1 MRTMK
6 KTRIMIADDHS
17 VVRSGLRSLLQS
29 SPDFSVIAEAS
40 DGEEAVVL
48 AERHKP
54 DVVVMDIS
62 MPKLN
67 GIEATA
73 VMKQNNPDV
82 KIIILT
88 VHEDEEY
95 VYQMLKAGASGYVL
109 KSAGKKEIFAAIE
122 SALGGER
129 FFSPSVSRLIIEG
142 FINRDK
148 EQQNLP
154 QEQQNHPKQQL
165 TKREIEV
172 LQYIAQGY
180 TNRKIAETL
189 FLSIRTINTHRTNL
203 MQKLDIHDT
212 ARLVRYAIETGLVK
226 IKPSAPS
233 PEPAMAG
240 AGPQP
245 GPVRKP

>member
-1 MRTMK
+1 MTMK
-6 KTRIMIADDHS
+6 KTRIIIADDHS
-17 VVRSGLRSLLQS
+17 VVRSGLRLLLQS
-29 SPDFSVIAEAS
+29 SPDFTVVAEAE
-40 DGEEAVVL
+40 DGEEAVALVD
-48 AERHKP
+48 RHKP

-67 GIEATA
+67 GIEATGI
-73 VMKQNNPDV
+73 MKQNNPEL

-95 VYQMLKAGASGYVL
+95 VYQMLRAGASGYVL

-122 SALGGER
+122 SALSGER
-129 FFSPSVSRLIIEG
+129 FFSPGISKLIIEG
-142 FINRDK
+142 FIKRDK
-148 EQQNLP
+148 EQLQA
-154 QEQQNHPKQQL
+154 QEQLQMHSKQQL

-172 LQYIAQGY
+172 LQYIAQGF
-180 TNRKIAETL
+180 TNRKIAEAL

-226 IKPSAPS
+226 LKN
-233 PEPAMAG
+233 
-240 AGPQP
+240 
-245 GPVRKP
+245 

>member
-1 MRTMK
+1 MK
-6 KTRIMIADDHS
+6 KTRIIIADDHS
-17 VVRSGLRSLLQS
+17 VVRSGLRLLLQS
-29 SPDFSVIAEAS
+29 SPDFNVVAEAE
-40 DGEEAVVL
+40 DGEEAVALVD
-48 AERHKP
+48 RHKP

-67 GIEATA
+67 GIEATGI
-73 VMKQNNPDV
+73 MKQSNPDL

-95 VYQMLKAGASGYVL
+95 VYQMLRAGASGYVL

-122 SALGGER
+122 SALSGER
-129 FFSPSVSRLIIEG
+129 FFSPGISKLIIEG
-142 FINRDK
+142 FIKRDK
-148 EQQNLP
+148 EQLQTQDQL
-154 QEQQNHPKQQL
+154 QSHSKQQL

-172 LQYIAQGY
+172 LQYIAQGF
-180 TNRKIAETL
+180 TNRKIAEAL

-226 IKPSAPS
+226 LNN
-233 PEPAMAG
+233 
-240 AGPQP
+240 
-245 GPVRKP
+245 

>member
-1 MRTMK
+1 MK
-6 KTRIMIADDHS
+6 KTRIIIADDHS
-17 VVRSGLRSLLQS
+17 VVRSGLRLLLQS
-29 SPDFSVIAEAS
+29 SPDFTVVAEAE
-40 DGEEAVVL
+40 DGEEAVALVD
-48 AERHKP
+48 RHKP

-67 GIEATA
+67 GIEATGI
-73 VMKQNNPDV
+73 MKQNNPEL

-95 VYQMLKAGASGYVL
+95 VYQMLRAGASGYVL

-122 SALGGER
+122 SSLSGER
-129 FFSPSVSRLIIEG
+129 FFSPGISKLIIEG
-142 FINRDK
+142 FIKRDK
-148 EQQNLP
+148 EQLQA
-154 QEQQNHPKQQL
+154 QEQLQMHSKQQL

-172 LQYIAQGY
+172 LQYIAQGF
-180 TNRKIAETL
+180 TNRKIAEAL

-226 IKPSAPS
+226 LKN
-233 PEPAMAG
+233 
-240 AGPQP
+240 
-245 GPVRKP
+245 

>member
-1 MRTMK
+1 MK
-6 KTRIMIADDHS
+6 KTRIIIADDHS
-17 VVRSGLRSLLQS
+17 VVRSGLRLLLQS
-29 SPDFSVIAEAS
+29 SPDFTVVAEAE
-40 DGEEAVVL
+40 DGEEAVALVD
-48 AERHKP
+48 RHKP

-67 GIEATA
+67 GIEATGI
-73 VMKQNNPDV
+73 MKQSNPEL

-95 VYQMLKAGASGYVL
+95 VYQMLRAGASGYVL

-122 SALGGER
+122 SALSGER
-129 FFSPSVSRLIIEG
+129 FFSPGISKLIIEG
-142 FINRDK
+142 FIKRDK
-148 EQQNLP
+148 EQLQA
-154 QEQQNHPKQQL
+154 QEQIQMHSKQQL

-172 LQYIAQGY
+172 LQYIAQGF
-180 TNRKIAETL
+180 TNRKIAEAL

-226 IKPSAPS
+226 LKN
-233 PEPAMAG
+233 
-240 AGPQP
+240 
-245 GPVRKP
+245 

>member
-1 MRTMK
+1 MK
-6 KTRIMIADDHS
+6 KTRIIIADDHS
-17 VVRSGLRSLLQS
+17 VVRSGLRLLLQS
-29 SPDFSVIAEAS
+29 SPDFTVVAEAE
-40 DGEEAVVL
+40 DGEDAVALVD
-48 AERHKP
+48 RHKP

-67 GIEATA
+67 GIEATGI
-73 VMKQNNPDV
+73 MKQNNPDL

-95 VYQMLKAGASGYVL
+95 VYQMLRAGASGYVL

-122 SALGGER
+122 SALSGER
-129 FFSPSVSRLIIEG
+129 FFSPGISKLIIEG
-142 FINRDK
+142 FIKRDK
-148 EQQNLP
+148 EQLQA
-154 QEQQNHPKQQL
+154 QEQLQSHSKQQL

-172 LQYIAQGY
+172 LQYIAQGF
-180 TNRKIAETL
+180 TNRKIAEAL

-226 IKPSAPS
+226 LKN
-233 PEPAMAG
+233 
-240 AGPQP
+240 
-245 GPVRKP
+245 